1 MAFYDFNLTSNAR
14 GTIFTPATF
23 WPYWDG
29 IIPNEVLAS
38 EEVAK
43 QAFSSVRL
51 VMARYNGT
59 LPASFLV
66 SGLQWD
72 APKSVNLVSPQD
84 EFRSGIDGCCVAPGL
99 PINLLHSKHWGRYL
113 LIWQLLFWHRSRKPP
128 PRIPLSHRTSS
139 VSTNLNYLLSHML
152 PEDSLLVILM
162 KLTATLEETTLEFLE
177 GQRSSMVGTWPL
189 VRIGRALLVGNWQ
202 TDTFPVYFVH
212 GEYLLHSFRLSMFHA
227 FLL

>member
-1 MAFYDFNLTSNAR
+1 MLLADLYELRNCSQHLKPISYDVSRTSDHSDQQRAEYHLSVAGIIKSAVLDLFWDPERVAFYDFNLTSNAR

-99 PINLLHSKHWGRYL
+99 PINLLHSKH
-113 LIWQLLFWHRSRKPP
+113 
-128 PRIPLSHRTSS
+128 
-139 VSTNLNYLLSHML
+139 
-152 PEDSLLVILM
+152 
-162 KLTATLEETTLEFLE
+162 
-177 GQRSSMVGTWPL
+177 
-189 VRIGRALLVGNWQ
+189 
-202 TDTFPVYFVH
+202 
-212 GEYLLHSFRLSMFHA
+212 
-227 FLL
+227 